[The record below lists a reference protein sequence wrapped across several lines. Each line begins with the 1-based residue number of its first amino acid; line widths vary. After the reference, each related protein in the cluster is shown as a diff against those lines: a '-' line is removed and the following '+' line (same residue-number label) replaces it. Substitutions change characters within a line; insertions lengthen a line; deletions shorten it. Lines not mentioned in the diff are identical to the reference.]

1 MSLGVDWAQIDIG
14 YRDHWLSPMTDT
26 SMLMST
32 EAPTMPSVTLSNYE
46 PLTRL
51 GFQYEF
57 FLDPPRPDRQG
68 QSRAATIFS
77 IMAC

>member
-1 MSLGVDWAQIDIG
+1 
-14 YRDHWLSPMTDT
+14 
-26 SMLMST
+26 MST

-57 FLDPPRPDRQG
+57 FLD
-68 QSRAATIFS
+68 AN
-77 IMAC
+77 